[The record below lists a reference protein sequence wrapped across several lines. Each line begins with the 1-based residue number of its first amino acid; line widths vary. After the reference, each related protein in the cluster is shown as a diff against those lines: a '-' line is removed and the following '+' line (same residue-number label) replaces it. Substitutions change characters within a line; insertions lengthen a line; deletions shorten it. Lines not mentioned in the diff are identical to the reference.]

1 VDQAYDEDVVYYN
14 PSDKKWLS
22 VYACIAALNK
32 RLTHVEPD
40 TDRIKD
46 LESTV
51 EQLQEQVA
59 ELEQWKPA
67 NTREHIIHLLTT
79 TEKTQRE
86 IADELEV
93 SESWVSRVKN
103 EL

>member
-1 VDQAYDEDVVYYN
+1 MAV
-14 PSDKKWLS
+14 
-22 VYACIAALNK
+22 
-32 RLTHVEPD
+32 RLRLYRRPQQTPHSRGTG

-86 IADELEV
+86 IADDLDV

>member
-1 VDQAYDEDVVYYN
+1 ME
-14 PSDKKWLS
+14 
-22 VYACIAALNK
+22 ALI
-32 RLTHVEPD
+32 
-40 TDRIKD
+40 DRI
-46 LESTV
+46 
-51 EQLQEQVA
+51 EQLEEQVA
-59 ELEQWKPA
+59 ALEQWKPQ
-67 NTREHIIHLLTT
+67 NTRQHIIHLLTT